1 MRLQNIPLVS
11 SGLVL
16 GLLGLGNLLKDVSLS
31 LNALCGILAIL
42 VWLHLLYSMFN
53 NVNHVKDQ
61 LNSPLVSS
69 VFTTFFMSGFLGTTY
84 LNTFF
89 SHISFIHH
97 IITPLWFLC
106 LIGILTHMI
115 IFSHKYLKSFSL
127 ENVYPSWTV
136 LYIGIAIAGLTAPV
150 SGYFFIGKL
159 TVIYGFLAT
168 CIVLPLVFKR
178 LKVYP
183 LQTSIKPNTS
193 TICAPFSLVA
203 AAYVLAFPEAHVFV
217 VILFLILSQVF
228 YFYIVFQLPKLL
240 REPFSPVFSAFTFP
254 LVISATALK
263 NSIPLLILPEFWN
276 WLLYFEMLLATV
288 IVFRVFFGY
297 VHLFLKPAKNA
308 Q

>member
-1 MRLQNIPLVS
+1 MASMPYW
-11 SGLVL
+11 
-16 GLLGLGNLLKDVSLS
+16 NLD
-31 LNALCGILAIL
+31 A
-42 VWLHLLYSMFN
+42 Y
-53 NVNHVKDQ
+53 D
-61 LNSPLVSS
+61 
-69 VFTTFFMSGFLGTTY
+69 Y
-84 LNTFF
+84 
-89 SHISFIHH
+89 
-97 IITPLWFLC
+97 
-106 LIGILTHMI
+106 
-115 IFSHKYLKSFSL
+115 FSHKYLKSFSL

-136 LYIGIAIAGLTAPV
+136 LYIGIVIAGLTAPV

-178 LKVYP
+178 LKAYP

-263 NSIPLLILPEFWN
+263 NSIPLLILPEIWN
-276 WLLYFEMLLATV
+276 WLLYFEVLLATL

-297 VHLFLKPAKNA
+297 VHLFLKPAKNKKSMS
-308 Q
+308 

>member
-1 MRLQNIPLVS
+1 MRRQNIPLVT

-16 GLLGLGNLLKDVSLS
+16 GLLGLGNLLKDISLV
-31 LNALCGILAIL
+31 LTAICGILAIL
-42 VWLHLLYSMFN
+42 IWLHLLQSMFYN
-53 NVNHVKDQ
+53 FNHVKDQ
-61 LNSPLVSS
+61 LNSPLISS

-89 SHISFIHH
+89 SHITMIQHL
-97 IITPLWFLC
+97 ITPLWLLC
-106 LIGILTHMI
+106 LTGIVIHMI
-115 IFSHKYLKSFSL
+115 IFSTKYLKGFSL

-150 SGYFFIGKL
+150 SGYLLIGQL
-159 TVIYGFLAT
+159 TVIYGFVAT
-168 CIVLPLVFKR
+168 CIVLPIVFKR
-178 LKVYP
+178 LKAYP
-183 LQTSIKPNTS
+183 LQTAIKPNTS

-263 NSIPLLILPEFWN
+263 NSMPILIFPEIWNGLLM
-276 WLLYFEMLLATV
+276 FEMVLATV

-297 VHLFLKPAKNA
+297 VHLFLKPVEK
-308 Q
+308 

>member
-1 MRLQNIPLVS
+1 
-11 SGLVL
+11 
-16 GLLGLGNLLKDVSLS
+16 
-31 LNALCGILAIL
+31 
-42 VWLHLLYSMFN
+42 
-53 NVNHVKDQ
+53 
-61 LNSPLVSS
+61 
-69 VFTTFFMSGFLGTTY
+69 
-84 LNTFF
+84 
-89 SHISFIHH
+89 
-97 IITPLWFLC
+97 
-106 LIGILTHMI
+106 MI
-115 IFSHKYLKSFSL
+115 IFSHKYLKPFSL

-168 CIVLPLVFKR
+168 CIVLPIVFKR
-178 LKVYP
+178 LKAYP
-183 LQTSIKPNTS
+183 LQTAIKPNTS

-217 VILFLILSQVF
+217 VILFLILSQMF

-263 NSIPLLILPEFWN
+263 NSMPILIFPEIWNGLLM
-276 WLLYFEMLLATV
+276 FETVLATV